1 MDIDHGTGPGPIRV
15 DWRRGDLQRSMGS
28 LVGGLV
34 GVGGQVGLV
43 GWLGVL
49 LCLLEDD
56 CVCVLVFG
64 WVLGR
69 VGWFG
74 KYVPVVPR
82 SAFAGAREH
91 L

>member
-1 MDIDHGTGPGPIRV
+1 VVWSGLAV
-15 DWRRGDLQRSMGS
+15 RS
-28 LVGGLV
+28 
-34 GVGGQVGLV
+34 GLV

-74 KYVPVVPR
+74 KYV
-82 SAFAGAREH
+82 
-91 L
+91 